1 MGRSIR
7 CKSLGW
13 LGFGLYDGLYDAGD
27 VQILQGFGVCIRWR
41 FFLCGLDGYQPERL
55 LSSTRIYSRSKR

>member
-41 FFLCGLDGYQPERL
+41 FFCVV
-55 LSSTRIYSRSKR
+55 